1 MQTFTVFEPVLVRT
15 TKYDRW
21 TADFYDYPS
30 DNTEEHWTVAGS
42 LVSDSNILPYN
53 EKTKHLH
60 NHVGE
65 FVKWEP
71 KKGEP
76 ILVRDHNND
85 DSPWALRVFL
95 EMRHNRFMCTSYPET
110 DHNINA
116 SLWDCAK
123 PYISPFE
130 G

>member
-1 MQTFTVFEPVLVRT
+1 MKKFNAFDPILIRA
-15 TKYDRW
+15 DREDVW
-21 TADFYDYPS
+21 CADFYDRFNS
-30 DNTEEHWTVAGS
+30 DGAEHWTITGNIIA
-42 LVSDSNILPYN
+42 DENILPYS
-53 EKTKHLH
+53 EETKHLH
-60 NHVGE
+60 NTVGE

-85 DSPWALRVFL
+85 DSPWVLRVFL
-95 EMRHNRFMCTSYPET
+95 KMRHNRFMCTAYPET

-123 PYISPFE
+123 PYVSPF
-130 G
+130 